1 MQSDVEQIVPLIL
14 ARAGLEK
21 RLIETGRAGEDG
33 PKYLR
38 FCVLITFVLTAEDAF
53 ATLITV
59 LESGIEMVH
68 RGDRHIYRNVESR
81 NAEII
86 MSSVS
91 NRGSSTPN

>member
-21 RLIETGRAGEDG
+21 R
-33 PKYLR
+33 
-38 FCVLITFVLTAEDAF
+38 
-53 ATLITV
+53 LITV